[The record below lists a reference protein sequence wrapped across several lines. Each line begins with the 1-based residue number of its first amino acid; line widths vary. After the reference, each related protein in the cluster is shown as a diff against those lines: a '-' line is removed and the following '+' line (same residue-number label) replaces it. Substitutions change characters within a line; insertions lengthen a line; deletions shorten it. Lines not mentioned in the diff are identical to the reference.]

1 LCGLRL
7 QQGTSVCEL
16 VLFCDLASENCNLKT
31 AKILHFTTEF
41 VLILVFYVW
50 RFFIFILAYRYFLV
64 YKPYG
69 VLSQFSVPEA
79 GKIGLGSMFS
89 FPHDVY
95 PVGRLDEDSEGLL
108 LLTNDPTQNARLLGQ
123 GVEKCYWVQV
133 EGRPTPQDLFP
144 LTSGMSIRIKGQVH
158 QCLPVGVDCAQEPPA
173 LPERIPPIR
182 LRLSVPDSWLKLC
195 LREGKNRQVRRMTA
209 ALGFPTL
216 RLVRWSFGP
225 FTIEGM
231 MPGEV
236 RELSHSSFHLSL
248 RRWRWG

>member
-1 LCGLRL
+1 VDGCFYSG
-7 QQGTSVCEL
+7 
-16 VLFCDLASENCNLKT
+16 F
-31 AKILHFTTEF
+31 HFFLF
-41 VLILVFYVW
+41 VLL
-50 RFFIFILAYRYFLV
+50 YRYFLV

-69 VLSQFSVPEA
+69 VLSQFTASEA
-79 GKIGLGSMFS
+79 GKIGLGSLFS
-89 FPHDVY
+89 FPRDVY

-108 LLTNDPTQNARLLGQ
+108 LLTNDPAQNARLLGQ

-133 EGRPTPQDLFP
+133 EGRPTPEDLRP
-144 LTSGMSIRIKGQVH
+144 LTTGMSIRIKGKLH
-158 QCLPVGVDCAQEPPA
+158 PCLPVGVECELEPPL

-225 FTIEGM
+225 FTVEGM
-231 MPGEV
+231 IPGEV
-236 RELSHSSFHLSL
+236 RELSQALFRSSH
-248 RRWRWG
+248 RQRG